1 MGEKEKL
8 IRTGIVGS
16 GFSASFHF
24 EAVKKVYGIDIE
36 IVGVYSKTPEKRRS
50 FAQKRGIKSFDSLDE
65 LIDSCDV
72 VHVCTPPATH
82 EPIAVA
88 ALEKNRY
95 AIVEKPFTGFFG
107 DGSDDFDG
115 RHYPKEKAL
124 EGALGSVKRMRD
136 AEEKSK
142 ASIMYAEN
150 WVYAPPIQKER
161 EIIEKTGAQILW
173 MHGEEAH
180 SGSHAY
186 EYGFW
191 KFAGGGAMIGKGC
204 HPLTAALYLKRVEG
218 ISRNGTPIRPRTVS
232 ARIAEL
238 TRLDSY
244 IDAGFIRTEYH
255 DIEDFSVMHV
265 TFEDGTIATIFA
277 SEIVLGGI
285 HNWIEICANNHRTIC
300 NINPNNIMKTYNPKE
315 ENFSSIYVVEK
326 IETKQGWSNPAPDE
340 DWVTGY
346 PVEMQAFYEH
356 IAFGR
361 ELESTSELAGDVVAT
376 IYSGYLSAE
385 QGGKEITIRTVA

>member
-1 MGEKEKL
+1 MGEKGKL
-8 IRTGIVGS
+8 IKTGIVGS

-50 FAQKRGIKSFDSLDE
+50 FAEKRGIKSFDSLDE
-65 LIDSCDV
+65 LIDNCDV

-346 PVEMQAFYEH
+346 PAEMQAFYEH
-356 IAFGR
+356 VAFGR
-361 ELESTSELAGDVVAT
+361 ELDSTSELAGDVVAT